1 MIWSN
6 KSHTKKEKEF
16 PFGKIN
22 VIELGESGRG
32 RKLIVLPSEVD
43 IQKGL
48 NPDITIGLSKSGK
61 PRINRFKDD
70 KLFLI
75 IDTEGGYTR
84 RGCGVVGVHRSCMD
98 DIKVLS
104 YGNGADGLAGR
115 IGIWKVFIVEV
126 LNNNTI
132 WLEVTLSGGVNSDIY
147 KIENKIVK
155 YVGRNEDQ
163 ELSLYQ
169 DATGDRIPG
178 FTNEEYRL
186 EDYFSLSLKG
196 LKECL

>member
-6 KSHTKKEKEF
+6 KAHTNKEKEF

-22 VIELGESGRG
+22 VVELGESGRG
-32 RKLIVLPSEVD
+32 RRLIVLPSEVD

-48 NPDITIGLSKSGK
+48 NTDITIGLSKSGK
-61 PRINRFKDD
+61 PRVNRFKND

-75 IDTEGGYTR
+75 IDTAGGYTR
-84 RGCGVVGVHRSCMD
+84 RGCGEASVHRSCKE

-115 IGIWKVFIVEV
+115 IGSWEVFVVEI

-132 WLEVTLSGGVNSDIY
+132 WMEIQLSGGCKSDIY

-155 YVGRNEDQ
+155 YVGRNKDQ

-169 DATGDRIPG
+169 DATGDKIPG
-178 FTNEEYRL
+178 FVNEEERV
-186 EDYFSLSLKG
+186 EDYITLE
-196 LKECL
+196 ECLVAY

>member
-6 KSHTKKEKEF
+6 KAHCKKEKEF

-22 VIELGESGRG
+22 VVELGESGRG

-75 IDTEGGYTR
+75 IDTADGYTR
-84 RGCGVVGVHRSCMD
+84 RGDGEACIHRSCMKD
-98 DIKVLS
+98 VKVLS

-115 IGIWKVFIVEV
+115 IGIWEVFVIEV

-132 WLEVTLSGGVNSDIY
+132 WLEVTLSGGGNSDVY
-147 KIENKIVK
+147 KIDNKTVK

-163 ELSLYQ
+163 GLSLYQ
-169 DATGDRIPG
+169 DTTGDIIPG
-178 FTNEEYRL
+178 FTNDEEGL
-186 EDYFSLSLKG
+186 KDYFSL
-196 LKECL
+196 EQMFTA

>member
-1 MIWSN
+1 MLFRSDV
-6 KSHTKKEKEF
+6 KE
-16 PFGKIN
+16 
-22 VIELGESGRG
+22 
-32 RKLIVLPSEVD
+32 
-43 IQKGL
+43 GL
-48 NPDITIGLSKSGK
+48 NTEITIGLSKSGK

-70 KLFLI
+70 KLFLL
-75 IDTEGGYTR
+75 IDTAGGYTR

-147 KIENKIVK
+147 KIENKTVK

-169 DATGDRIPG
+169 DATGDIIPG
-178 FTNEEYRL
+178 FTNEKYRL

>member
-43 IQKGL
+43 IQEGL
-48 NPDITIGLSKSGK
+48 NTDITIGLSKLGK

-75 IDTEGGYTR
+75 IDTAGGYTR
-84 RGCGVVGVHRSCMD
+84 RGFGVASVHRSCKND
-98 DIKVLS
+98 VKVLS

-115 IGIWKVFIVEV
+115 IGSWEVFVVEI

-132 WLEVTLSGGVNSDIY
+132 WMEIRIAGGYESDVY

-163 ELSLYQ
+163 ELSIYQ
-169 DATGDRIPG
+169 DTTGDIIPG
-178 FTNEEYRL
+178 FTNEE
-186 EDYFSLSLKG
+186 ESLKDY
-196 LKECL
+196 LRLFLC

>member
-6 KSHTKKEKEF
+6 KAHAKKEKDF

-75 IDTEGGYTR
+75 IDSAGGYTR
-84 RGCGVVGVHRSCMD
+84 RGDGVASVHQSCKD
-98 DIKVLS
+98 DVKVLS

-115 IGIWKVFIVEV
+115 IGIWEVFVVEV

-132 WLEVTLSGGVNSDIY
+132 WLKVTLSGGYESDVY
-147 KIENKIVK
+147 KIQNKTVK
-155 YVGRNEDQ
+155 YIGRNEDQ

-169 DATGDRIPG
+169 DTTGDIIPG
-178 FTNEEYRL
+178 FTNEESRL
-186 EDYFSLSLKG
+186 TDYLRLFL
-196 LKECL
+196 C

>member
-6 KSHTKKEKEF
+6 KTYTKKEKDF

-75 IDTEGGYTR
+75 IDTAGGYTR
-84 RGCGVVGVHRSCMD
+84 RGDGVASVHQSCKD
-98 DIKVLS
+98 DVKVLS

-115 IGIWKVFIVEV
+115 IGIWEVFVCEV

-132 WLEVTLSGGVNSDIY
+132 WLKVTLSGGYESDVY
-147 KIENKIVK
+147 KIQNKTVK
-155 YVGRNEDQ
+155 YIGRNEDQ

-169 DATGDRIPG
+169 DTTGDIIPG
-178 FTNEEYRL
+178 FTNEESRL
-186 EDYFSLSLKG
+186 TDYLRLFL
-196 LKECL
+196 C

>member
-6 KSHTKKEKEF
+6 KAHTKKEKEF

-22 VIELGESGRG
+22 AVELGESGRG
-32 RKLIVLPSEVD
+32 RRLIVLPSEVD
-43 IQKGL
+43 IQEGL
-48 NPDITIGLSKSGK
+48 NTDITIGLTKSGR

-75 IDTEGGYTR
+75 IDTLGGYTR
-84 RGCGVVGVHRSCMD
+84 RGFGTASVHRSCKD
-98 DIKVLS
+98 DVKVLS

-115 IGIWKVFIVEV
+115 IGSWEVFVLEI

-132 WLEVTLSGGVNSDIY
+132 WMDITLAGGYNSDIY

-163 ELSLYQ
+163 QLSLYQ
-169 DATGDRIPG
+169 DTTGDIIPG

-186 EDYFSLSLKG
+186 KDYLRLFLL
-196 LKECL
+196 